1 MCLQTHANIHRV
13 QGYLPDPADMSA
25 AIASSTGDGDDVWAA
40 ERGVIATVS
49 HATLM
54 NSDEDRNVEDLRTVA
69 AA

>member
-1 MCLQTHANIHRV
+1 MSANTREHT
-13 QGYLPDPADMSA
+13 QSKGCLPDPADMSE

-54 NSDEDRNVEDLRTVA
+54 NSEDDRYVEDLRTVA